1 VFDRDDLWKLES
13 RGLKQLEA
21 KKLQRWCDAVCARAE
36 NMLPSSLNTPSG
48 SALLSSEELNVLT
61 LPAPSVT
68 VAEVV
73 LDNES
78 LRDGDEESGE
88 GYPEED
94 DDDSD
99 NNLEIVV
106 QKSGTADST
115 GVSSGGPKSQSKR
128 PRPS

>member
-1 VFDRDDLWKLES
+1 
-13 RGLKQLEA
+13 
-21 KKLQRWCDAVCARAE
+21 
-36 NMLPSSLNTPSG
+36 MLPSSLNTPAG
-48 SALLSSEELNVLT
+48 AALLSSETLNVLT

-73 LDNES
+73 LDNEG

-106 QKSGTADST
+106 QKSGTTDST
-115 GVSSGGPKSQSKR
+115 GVSSGGTEESAKKVKTILTQEEETFVKKFQDQCRKSKKHGK
-128 PRPS
+128 